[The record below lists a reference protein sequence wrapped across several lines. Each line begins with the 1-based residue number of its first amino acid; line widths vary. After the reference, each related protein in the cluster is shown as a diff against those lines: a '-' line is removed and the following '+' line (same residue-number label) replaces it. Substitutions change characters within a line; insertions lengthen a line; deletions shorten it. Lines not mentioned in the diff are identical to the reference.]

1 MQSNLAV
8 TQPSPHHSIFKCQSF
23 PSHFFTLHILDFP
36 QTPFQFQSVSA
47 FHWHWS
53 TVWKPCSN
61 VKMLSFFF
69 CLRKYLLW
77 REKTTKWCCIIQKG
91 NSPPPKFRLYTVRQ
105 LPTTSQVDASI
116 YFLLSSVSKFR
127 NPICLREK
135 SAVLLVNVYHCTE
148 MQNKAEQM
156 LHVPK
161 PFNAQAHCK

>member
-1 MQSNLAV
+1 MSVLS
-8 TQPSPHHSIFKCQSF
+8 QPLLYASHPWLPTNTFSVPKCVCF
-23 PSHFFTLHILDFP
+23 PLTLIY
-36 QTPFQFQSVSA
+36 
-47 FHWHWS
+47 
-53 TVWKPCSN
+53 WKPCRN

-91 NSPPPKFRLYTVRQ
+91 NNPPPKLRLYTVRQ
-105 LPTTSQVDASI
+105 SPTTSQVDASI

-135 SAVLLVNVYHCTE
+135 SAVLLVNMYHCTE

-161 PFNAQAHCK
+161 SFNAQAHCK